1 MNCPRCRSK
10 NVVIIE
16 DNLGFIKCNDC
27 GFNELDEFSAWAEPR
42 KSQRE
47 KPKYN
52 VYKTGGSRR

>member
-1 MNCPRCRSK
+1 M
-10 NVVIIE
+10 VIIE